1 MRTADVHGQPRD
13 ARDRRGARRIVA
25 TLACSSVIVIACAA
39 LAIPGAAVAR
49 PSTGA
54 PVRGCAS
61 QRVRNLRVVR
71 LHGTLARL
79 SWRAPSGAGA
89 GTQYL
94 VRRKGRTVGQTSA
107 DALALRAVPGRMTI
121 YTVAVRR
128 EGAGSRCVT
137 TLKAAIPFHP
147 PGRISGLRVLRYTSD
162 GVVVAWHS
170 ARRGDAP
177 VIGYRLERDGAVVGQ
192 SSLRQR
198 TVGLSPGHVHRL
210 RVLAVDS
217 RGHLGPVSASLSVSL
232 AGRRGLATPERATVV
247 HGVPTSPDEL
257 AAESVGD
264 SSATLAWSAGGAS
277 GAHVTGYQLFK
288 DSRLVGV
295 VHGQRT
301 TVALASER
309 SYEFAVATVD
319 STGAVSQPSKSLLV
333 VTTHT
338 PPSTPASLTASA
350 VGSGSVTLNWSPSTP
365 VSGAVVGYRVF
376 RNGVP
381 LGQTAET
388 GMALEGLAPS
398 TNYTFTVVAVD
409 SLGAIS
415 APSEPTTVQTAAP
428 PPTHGDVQAFLLAS
442 TDQSFHD
449 LEDHYQ
455 QVGVVYPT
463 YFECGAGGTVTGR
476 DDPLVT
482 GWAAARKIAV
492 MPRLNCQNVH
502 DEEQILNEP
511 ATRQAMIERLAALCQ
526 EDGYEGV
533 QVDFEGAPPAERNP
547 FTAFITLLAERLH
560 AQGDKLSTIVTAKY
574 FNVLTGRAAMY
585 DDAALSVPSDY
596 LFVLDWGLHWTTSA
610 PGSIDEYGWFKKVAE
625 YTATMP
631 HRGKFVLGMPMYGL
645 DWADGGGLAHPATAL
660 EYAGVSALAAQQ
672 GIEPQWD
679 PVAVS
684 PHFSYRD
691 AEGAQHEVW
700 YTDTRSIGARAD
712 LARSLGLGVGLWRL
726 GEEDQGIWARPAL
739 GGGT

>member
-1 MRTADVHGQPRD
+1 MLVVG
-13 ARDRRGARRIVA
+13 V
-25 TLACSSVIVIACAA
+25 LACAA
-39 LAIPGAAVAR
+39 VAVPASASAVSRPGAAAAAHR
-49 PSTGA
+49 
-54 PVRGCAS
+54 CAALK
-61 QRVRNLRVVR
+61 VRNLRLVR

-79 SWRAPSGAGA
+79 SWTVSGGA

-94 VRRKGRTVGQTSA
+94 VRRNGRTVGETSS
-107 DALALRAVPGRMTI
+107 DAIELRAVPGRMTS
-121 YTVAVRR
+121 YSVVARR
-128 EGAGSRCVT
+128 EGDRGRCAG
-137 TLKAAIPFHP
+137 TLRAAIAFRP
-147 PGRISGLRVLRYTSD
+147 PGRVSGLRVLRYTSQ
-162 GVVVAWHS
+162 GVVVDWHQ
-170 ARRGDAP
+170 AHRGDAP
-177 VIGYRLERDGAVVGQ
+177 VVGYRMERDGAVVGQ
-192 SSLRQR
+192 SSVRER
-198 TVGLSPGHVHRL
+198 TVALAPGRVHHL

-217 RGHLGPVSASLSVSL
+217 RGRLGPASASLSVSL
-232 AGRRGLATPERATVV
+232 SGRRGLATPERATLV
-247 HGVPTSPDEL
+247 HGAPTSPAEL

-288 DSRLVGV
+288 DSKLVGV
-295 VHGQRT
+295 IHGQRT

-338 PPSTPASLTASA
+338 PPSTPSSLAASA
-350 VGSGSVTLNWSPSTP
+350 VTSGSLSLSWSSSAP
-365 VSGAVVGYRVF
+365 VSGAIVGYRVF

-381 LGQTAET
+381 LGQTAGTE
-388 GMALEGLAPS
+388 MALEGLAPS
-398 TNYTFTVVAVD
+398 TSYTFTVVAVD

-415 APSEPTTVQTAAP
+415 APSEPVTVQTAEP
-428 PPTHGDVQAFLLAS
+428 PPTHGNVQAFLLAS

-449 LEDHYQ
+449 LETHYQ

-463 YFECGAGGTVTGR
+463 YFECGAGGTVTGS

-511 ATRQAMIERLAALCQ
+511 ATRQAMIERLAAACR
-526 EDGYEGV
+526 EHGYDGV
-533 QVDFEGAPPAERNP
+533 QIDFEGAPPAERNP

-574 FNVLTGRAAMY
+574 YNVPTGRAAMY
-585 DDAALSVPSDY
+585 DDVALSVPSDY

-631 HRGKFVLGMPMYGL
+631 NRGKFVLGMPMYGL

-660 EYAGVSALAAQQ
+660 EYSGVSALATQQ

-679 PVAVS
+679 PVALS

-700 YTDTRSIGARAD
+700 FTDTQSIGARAD

-726 GEEDQGIWARPAL
+726 GEEDQGIWTLGSL

>member
-1 MRTADVHGQPRD
+1 MTNAETHGSRTAMV
-13 ARDRRGARRIVA
+13 VA
-25 TLACSSVIVIACAA
+25 GILACAA
-39 LAIPGAAVAR
+39 VALPDSAAAVSRPGAGTAAQ
-49 PSTGA
+49 
-54 PVRGCAS
+54 GCAALK
-61 QRVRNLRVVR
+61 VRNLRIVR

-79 SWRAPSGAGA
+79 SWSASGGA

-94 VRRKGRTVGQTSA
+94 VRRNGRTVGETSS
-107 DALALRAVPGRMTI
+107 DAIELRAVPGRVTS
-121 YTVAVRR
+121 YGVVTRR
-128 EGAGSRCVT
+128 AGSGGRCT
-137 TLKAAIPFHP
+137 ATLKAAIAFHP
-147 PGRISGLRVLRYTSD
+147 PGRISGLRVLRYTSR
-162 GVVVAWHS
+162 GVVVGWHP
-170 ARRGDAP
+170 AHRGDAP
-177 VIGYRLERDGAVVGQ
+177 VIGYRMERDGAVVGQ
-192 SSLRQR
+192 SSVRERDVAL
-198 TVGLSPGHVHRL
+198 TPGRVHRL

-217 RGHLGPVSASLSVSL
+217 SGHLGPASASLSVSL
-232 AGRRGLATPERATVV
+232 AGKHGLATPDSSIVA
-247 HGVPTSPDEL
+247 HGAPTSPAEL
-257 AAESVGD
+257 AAESVTD
-264 SSATLAWSAGGAS
+264 SSAMLAWSTGGAS

-295 VHGQRT
+295 IHGQRT

-319 STGAVSQPSKSLLV
+319 STGAVSQPSKSLVV

-338 PPSTPASLTASA
+338 PPSTPSSLAASA
-350 VGSGSVTLNWSPSTP
+350 VTSGSVTLNWSPSAP
-365 VSGAVVGYRVF
+365 VSGAIVGYRVF
-376 RNGVP
+376 RDGVP
-381 LGQTAET
+381 LGQTAGA
-388 GMALEGLAPS
+388 GMAVEGLAPS
-398 TNYTFTVVAVD
+398 TSYTFTVVAVD

-415 APSEPTTVQTAAP
+415 ATSEPVTVQTAEP

-449 LEDHYQ
+449 LEAHYQ

-482 GWAAARKIAV
+482 GWATARKIAV

-511 ATRQAMIERLAALCQ
+511 ATRQTMIERLAVLCR
-526 EDGYEGV
+526 ENGYQGV
-533 QVDFEGAPPAERNP
+533 QIDFEGAPPAERNP

-574 FNVLTGRAAMY
+574 FNVPTGRAAMY

-596 LFVLDWGLHWTTSA
+596 LFVLDWGLHWTTSG

-631 HRGKFVLGMPMYGL
+631 HRSKFVLGMPMYGL
-645 DWADGGGLAHPATAL
+645 DWADGGGPAHPATAL

-679 PVAVS
+679 PVALS

-691 AEGAQHEVW
+691 SEGAQHEVW
-700 YTDTRSIGARAD
+700 FTDTQSIGARAD

-726 GEEDQGIWARPAL
+726 GEEDQGIWAL
-739 GGGT
+739 GPLGDGT